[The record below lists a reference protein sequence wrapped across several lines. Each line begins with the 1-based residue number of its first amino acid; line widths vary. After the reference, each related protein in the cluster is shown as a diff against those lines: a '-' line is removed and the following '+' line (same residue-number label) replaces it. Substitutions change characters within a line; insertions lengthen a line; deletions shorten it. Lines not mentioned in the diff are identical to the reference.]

1 MDTPVDQNGALLHV
15 LAQRSERNE
24 LIVIIYK
31 VAVNLIRDNV
41 DVMAAAN
48 LSDRLQ
54 LGLGVYHAGRVGRR
68 VQHEH
73 LGLVGDGGVQLLC
86 GDLEVRLLGCSYD
99 DRDCACLLYH
109 LGVAYPVR
117 SRNNDLVARVAQ
129 RHQRD
134 INRVLCTRS
143 HNDLRRLVVQTAV
156 LLQTVAGCL
165 AQIHQTG
172 CRRVLGLVVL
182 NGLDT
187 GLLDVLRRR
196 KIRLTGTK
204 ADNVLALC
212 LHLLEQR
219 INGQRRGRLHTC
231 CNLGNRLQCHAQ
243 HSLISLI
250 SYHVFLL
257 YACELIFCKS

>member
-1 MDTPVDQNGALLHV
+1 
-15 LAQRSERNE
+15 
-24 LIVIIYK
+24 
-31 VAVNLIRDNV
+31 
-41 DVMAAAN
+41 MAAAN

-86 GDLEVRLLGCSYD
+86 GDLEVRLLGCGYD
-99 DRDCACLLYH
+99 DRDCTCLLYH

-117 SRNNDLVARVAQ
+117 SRDNDLIARVAQ

-134 INRVLCTRS
+134 IDRVLCTRS

-156 LLQTVAGCL
+156 LLQTVASCL
-165 AQIHQTG
+165 AQVHQTG

-196 KIRLTGTK
+196 KIRLTAPKPTTSLPSAFICLNSESMASVVDACTPAAILEIGFNAMLSTPLYLSSVIMCFYYMP
-204 ADNVLALC
+204 ANLFLQVL
-212 LHLLEQR
+212 
-219 INGQRRGRLHTC
+219 T
-231 CNLGNRLQCHAQ
+231 
-243 HSLISLI
+243 
-250 SYHVFLL
+250 
-257 YACELIFCKS
+257 

>member
-1 MDTPVDQNGALLHV
+1 MLWRQQT
-15 LAQRSERNE
+15 
-24 LIVIIYK
+24 
-31 VAVNLIRDNV
+31 
-41 DVMAAAN
+41 

-54 LGLGVYHAGRVGRR
+54 LGLGGYHAGRVGRR

-86 GDLEVRLLGCSYD
+86 GDLEVRLLGCGYD
-99 DRDCACLLYH
+99 DRNCTCLL
-109 LGVAYPVR
+109 LPSR
-117 SRNNDLVARVAQ
+117 SSLPSTGAAITTSSPGLQ

-165 AQIHQTG
+165 AQVHQTG
-172 CRRVLGLVVL
+172 CRRALGLVVL

-204 ADNVLALC
+204 ADNVLAL
-212 LHLLEQR
+212 LPSS
-219 INGQRRGRLHTC
+219 
-231 CNLGNRLQCHAQ
+231 A
-243 HSLISLI
+243 
-250 SYHVFLL
+250 
-257 YACELIFCKS
+257 